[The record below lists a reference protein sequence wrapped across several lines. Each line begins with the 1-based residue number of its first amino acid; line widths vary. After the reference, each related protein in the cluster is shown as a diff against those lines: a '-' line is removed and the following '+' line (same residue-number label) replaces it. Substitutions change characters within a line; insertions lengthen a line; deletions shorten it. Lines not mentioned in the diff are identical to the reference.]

1 MLAAIADL
9 YLTARVLILL
19 DGSYASRFW
28 TLTEAWCSMQ
38 TVTPKGLRPATEAER
53 RYTISCIHNATAETT
68 GKGLVDLVSKKT
80 PNEMHGILE
89 KPDVNVTNAKDK
101 ATMLPK
107 ILKIEEHVIE
117 TFQKLVI

>member
-1 MLAAIADL
+1 
-9 YLTARVLILL
+9 
-19 DGSYASRFW
+19 
-28 TLTEAWCSMQ
+28 
-38 TVTPKGLRPATEAER
+38 
-53 RYTISCIHNATAETT
+53 
-68 GKGLVDLVSKKT
+68 VSTKT
-80 PNEMHGILE
+80 PEEMYRILK